1 MKDNKIYD
9 FLDEIIAPDNQK
21 IEEISRRY
29 PVLDKSSKKRI
40 AKLCEEK
47 LIMKN
52 EEYFYDTSGL
62 ETDNNAE
69 NNKKIHRFSRHV
81 FAIAASLLLVV
92 GLTGVAFAGLSK
104 NNLNQISN
112 TESVLSAKEQEL
124 SIKELESNSGAL
136 IDSFNTVE
144 KIYGGN
150 ILKDENQKY
159 TYNGTEYAKVT
170 DKRFTNTDDV
180 RGLMENYL
188 TAELIDKRYLAMFES
203 ENPWLIDVDGALY
216 IKLSARGA
224 GYTFTGN
231 IQIYGNS
238 VNEDLAILKVSY
250 DNYGQTDMMIFQ
262 VKKDRGRWKINNF
275 ESVEMAE
282 ISTKPT
288 EVSMENTT
296 DAPVQKTTDAYS
308 QPLTEAPETST
319 DSNSDDMEISIDMA
333 YTFMNAIDF
342 IDQLGGNGI
351 DVDYDMDD
359 YYDGDNGVR
368 HVKVTE
374 PGFACVADVRNYLRT
389 YLTDSYISERYSG
402 LIDSD
407 SPMLSD
413 FSSSS
418 DSTPQL
424 YSVYSPK
431 GCGFQWTGKVPTIE
445 KKTDD
450 MYIIFAE
457 CDDYGVT
464 GMIEILIVRDT
475 DGRWKI
481 NMIIFGHG
489 GPGF

>member
-9 FLDEIIAPDNQK
+9 FLDELTAPDNQK
-21 IEEISRRY
+21 IEEISHRY
-29 PVLDKSSKKRI
+29 PILDKSSKKRI

-52 EEYFYDTSGL
+52 KEYFYDTSEL
-62 ETDNNAE
+62 EITGNAE
-69 NNKKIHRFSRHV
+69 NNKKIHRFGRHV
-81 FAIAASLLLVV
+81 FAIAASLVFVV
-92 GLTGVAFAGLSK
+92 GLAGVAFAGLSK
-104 NNLNQISN
+104 NNLHQISN
-112 TESVLSAKEQEL
+112 TESVPSDKEQEL

-170 DKRFTNTDDV
+170 DRRFTNTDDV

-188 TAELIDKRYLAMFES
+188 TAELIGKRYLEMFES

-224 GYTFTGN
+224 GYTFIGN
-231 IQIYGNS
+231 IRIYGNS
-238 VNEDLAILKVSY
+238 VNEDLAILKVAY
-250 DNYGQTDMMIFQ
+250 DNYGQKDMMIFQ
-262 VKKDRGRWKINNF
+262 VKKDKGRWKIDSF

-288 EVSMENTT
+288 EAPVENTT
-296 DAPVQKTTDAYS
+296 
-308 QPLTEAPETST
+308 TEAPETST

-351 DVDYDMDD
+351 DVDYDMND
-359 YYDGDNGVR
+359 YYDDDNGVR
-368 HVKVTE
+368 RVKVTE

-402 LIDSD
+402 LVDSD

-418 DSTPQL
+418 DSTPKL

-431 GCGFQWTGKVPTIE
+431 SCGFQWTGKVPTIE

-450 MYIIFAE
+450 MYIIFAQ

-464 GMIEILIVRDT
+464 GMIEILVVRDT
-475 DGRWKI
+475 DGIWKI